1 MDLTTQYLGL
11 TLKSPLVVGAA
22 APLTE
27 DLSNIRWLEDSG
39 ASAIVL
45 HSLFEE
51 QIRRERLEIHHHT
64 EYGTESFAEA
74 LTYFPEPADTDMF
87 HVGTEAY
94 LDHIRKA
101 KSMVAVPIIAS
112 LNGTTLGGW
121 VDYARQMEQAGAD
134 AIELNIYWIPTDM
147 DMSGADVEQAYL
159 DIVNAVRAA
168 VEIPLAVKLSPYFS
182 NTANM
187 AKRLCQA
194 GSNGLVLFN
203 RFYQPDIDIEE
214 LEIQPNLILSAPQ
227 DQRLPLTWI
236 ALLYNKLQC
245 SLAAT
250 TGINRSTDIVKM
262 LMAGADVTML
272 VATLLRH
279 GIGHIKTL
287 EDELIQWLQEH
298 EYESLDQLRGS
309 MSQQNSPNPSEF
321 ERVQYMRAIQSYHPI
336 WSGDVPAVH

>member
-22 APLTE
+22 APLSE
-27 DLSNIRWLEDSG
+27 DLDNLRWIEDSG
-39 ASAIVL
+39 GSAIVM

-64 EYGTESFAEA
+64 EFGTDSFAEA
-74 LTYFPEPADTDMF
+74 LTYFPEPDTF
-87 HVGTEAY
+87 HVGTAAY
-94 LDHIRKA
+94 LDHIHQA
-101 KSMVAVPIIAS
+101 KTLVDIPIIAS
-112 LNGTTLGGW
+112 LNGATLGGW
-121 VDYARQMEQAGAD
+121 IDYARQVQEAGAD
-134 AIELNIYWIPTDM
+134 AIELNIYWIPTDL
-147 DMSGADVEQAYL
+147 DLSGTEVEQDYL
-159 DIVNAVRAA
+159 DIVRAVKDS
-168 VEIPLAVKLSPYFS
+168 VQIPVAVKLSPFFS
-182 NTANM
+182 NMANM
-187 AKRLCQA
+187 AKRLSA
-194 GSNGLVLFN
+194 VGADGLVLFN
-203 RFYQPDIDIEE
+203 RFYQPDIDIEN

-236 ALLYNKLQC
+236 ALLYGKLPV

-250 TGINRSTDIVKM
+250 SGISRAEDVVKL

-279 GIGHIKTL
+279 GIGHIKTI
-287 EDELIQWLQEH
+287 EEEFIQWLTEH

-309 MSQQNSPNPSEF
+309 MSQLKCPNPSDF

-336 WSGDVPAVH
+336 WAPDYQVVQG

>member
-1 MDLTTQYLGL
+1 MDLTTEYLGL

-27 DLSNIRWLEDSG
+27 DLDNIRWIEDSG
-39 ASAIVL
+39 AAAIVL

-74 LTYFPEPADTDMF
+74 LTYFPEPDTF
-87 HVGTEAY
+87 HVGTDAY
-94 LDHIRKA
+94 LDHIRQAKA
-101 KSMVAVPIIAS
+101 MVEVPIIAS

-121 VDYARQMEQAGAD
+121 IDYARQMEEAGAD

-147 DMSGADVEQAYL
+147 DISGADVEQTYL
-159 DIVNAVRAA
+159 DIVTAVKAA
-168 VEIPLAVKLSPYFS
+168 VQIPVAVKLSPYFS

-187 AKRLCQA
+187 AKRLCAA
-194 GSNGLVLFN
+194 GADGLVLFN

-236 ALLYNKLQC
+236 ALLYGKLPC

-250 TGINRSTDIVKM
+250 SGINRSTDIVKM
-262 LMAGADVTML
+262 LMAGADITML

-287 EDELIQWLQEH
+287 EEEVIQWLQEH
-298 EYESLDQLRGS
+298 EYESLNQLRGS

>member
-1 MDLTTQYLGL
+1 
-11 TLKSPLVVGAA
+11 
-22 APLTE
+22 
-27 DLSNIRWLEDSG
+27 
-39 ASAIVL
+39 
-45 HSLFEE
+45 
-51 QIRRERLEIHHHT
+51 
-64 EYGTESFAEA
+64 
-74 LTYFPEPADTDMF
+74 MF

-101 KSMVAVPIIAS
+101 KAMVDVPIIAS

-182 NTANM
+182 NTGQHG
-187 AKRLCQA
+187 QA
-194 GSNGLVLFN
+194 PLPGRVPRVWCCSTASTSPTLILK
-203 RFYQPDIDIEE
+203 E
-214 LEIQPNLILSAPQ
+214 LEVQPNLILSSSQRPAPAPEL
-227 DQRLPLTWI
+227 DCPAVWSGG
-236 ALLYNKLQC
+236 C

-250 TGINRSTDIVKM
+250 TGINLRRGCDQNADGRGRRDHAGRHPAAPRHRPHQDI
-262 LMAGADVTML
+262 
-272 VATLLRH
+272 
-279 GIGHIKTL
+279 
-287 EDELIQWLQEH
+287 EDELIRWLQEH

-321 ERVQYMRAIQSYHPI
+321 ERVQYMRGHPVLP
-336 WSGDVPAVH
+336 SPVARGRAADALVQHGVSLPAVSWGGGASYPV

>member
-11 TLKSPLVVGAA
+11 SLKSPLVVGAA

-27 DLSNIRWLEDSG
+27 DLDNLRWIEDSG
-39 ASAIVL
+39 AAAIVL

-74 LTYFPEPADTDMF
+74 LTYFPEPETF
-87 HVGTEAY
+87 HVGTDAY
-94 LDHIRKA
+94 LDHIRQAKA
-101 KSMVAVPIIAS
+101 MVDIPIIAS
-112 LNGTTLGGW
+112 LNGTTPGGW
-121 VDYARQMEQAGAD
+121 IDYAQQMQQAGAD
-134 AIELNIYWIPTDM
+134 AIELNIYWIPTDL
-147 DMSGADVEQAYL
+147 DLPGADVEQDYV
-159 DIVNAVRAA
+159 DIVNAVTNS
-168 VEIPLAVKLSPYFS
+168 VQIPVAVKVGPYFS
-182 NTANM
+182 NMANM
-187 AKRLCQA
+187 AKQLHQA
-194 GSNGLVLFN
+194 GAAGLVLFN
-203 RFYQPDIDIEE
+203 RFYQPDIDIEN

-236 ALLYNKLQC
+236 ALLYGKLPV

-250 TGINRSTDIVKM
+250 SGISRADDVTKL

-279 GIGHIKTL
+279 GIGHIKTIEENL
-287 EDELIQWLQEH
+287 HQWLDEH

-309 MSQQNSPNPSEF
+309 MSQLKCPNPSDF

-336 WSGDVPAVH
+336 WAPDYQVVH

>member
-1 MDLTTQYLGL
+1 
-11 TLKSPLVVGAA
+11 
-22 APLTE
+22 
-27 DLSNIRWLEDSG
+27 
-39 ASAIVL
+39 
-45 HSLFEE
+45 
-51 QIRRERLEIHHHT
+51 
-64 EYGTESFAEA
+64 
-74 LTYFPEPADTDMF
+74 
-87 HVGTEAY
+87 
-94 LDHIRKA
+94 
-101 KSMVAVPIIAS
+101 
-112 LNGTTLGGW
+112 
-121 VDYARQMEQAGAD
+121 
-134 AIELNIYWIPTDM
+134 M

-159 DIVNAVRAA
+159 DIVRAVRAA

-203 RFYQPDIDIEE
+203 RFYQPDINIEE
-214 LEIQPNLILSAPQ
+214 LEVQPNLILSAPQ

-236 ALLYNKLQC
+236 GPALQTN
-245 SLAAT
+245 SSAVSPPPAA
-250 TGINRSTDIVKM
+250 STVPKTSSKM

-321 ERVQYMRAIQSYHPI
+321 ERVQYIARHPVLSPDLE
-336 WSGDVPAVH
+336 W